1 VNRDR
6 RAMTKRK
13 WAIWFLIPA
22 FAFYIF
28 VVVVPS
34 LRGVLFAFT
43 DWSGLSPDRK
53 FIGLTQFK
61 RVFEDSDSSGALK
74 HTFFIAVGIT
84 VFQNLVGLLFAL
96 GLYSKI
102 KSRNILRTMFFA
114 PAIVAPVATAYLWQY
129 MFAPA
134 GPINTILE
142 QIGLGSLAQDWL
154 GNPAVVLWSIIIV
167 VIWQFAGY
175 SMVIYLAGLE
185 GVPKEIIE
193 AAEIDGAGYWKRFWF
208 VVRPFL
214 YPAITVTLML
224 SIIGGFKLF
233 DQVYI
238 LTGGGPGQA
247 SQTIS
252 TMMYRNAFQ
261 FGEFAYSTALA
272 VLLTIIVAAF
282 SSIQYFFITRTDK
295 S

>member
-1 VNRDR
+1 
-6 RAMTKRK
+6 
-13 WAIWFLIPA
+13 
-22 FAFYIF
+22 
-28 VVVVPS
+28 
-34 LRGVLFAFT
+34 
-43 DWSGLSPDRK
+43 
-53 FIGLTQFK
+53 
-61 RVFEDSDSSGALK
+61 
-74 HTFFIAVGIT
+74 
-84 VFQNLVGLLFAL
+84 
-96 GLYSKI
+96 
-102 KSRNILRTMFFA
+102 MFFA

-129 MFAPA
+129 MFAPS
-134 GPINTILE
+134 GPINNIF
-142 QIGLGSLAQDWL
+142 QSIGLEFLAKDWL
-154 GNPAVVLWSIIIV
+154 GDPNVVLWSIIIV

-185 GVPKEIIE
+185 GVPREIIE
-193 AAEIDGAGYWKRFWF
+193 AAEIDGASYWKRFWY

-272 VLLTIIVAAF
+272 VLLTLVVAAF
-282 SSIQYFFITRTDK
+282 SSAQYFMISKTDK

>member
-1 VNRDR
+1 
-6 RAMTKRK
+6 MIKWK
-13 WAIWFLIPA
+13 WAVGFLVPA
-22 FAFYIF
+22 FAFYLF
-28 VVVVPS
+28 VVVAPS
-34 LRGVLFAFT
+34 MRGVVFAFT
-43 DWSGLSPDRK
+43 DWSGLSPDRE
-53 FIGLTQFK
+53 FVGLSQFK

-74 HTFFIAVGIT
+74 NTFFIAIGIT
-84 VFQNLVGLLFAL
+84 ILQNLVGLLIAL
-96 GLYSKI
+96 GLYSKVRT
-102 KSRNILRTMFFA
+102 RNFLRTMFFA

-129 MFAPA
+129 MFAPT
-134 GPINTILE
+134 GPINSIFTSV
-142 QIGLGSLAQDWL
+142 GLDFLAQDWL
-154 GNPAVVLWSIIIV
+154 GNPNVVLWSIIIV

-185 GVPKEIIE
+185 GVPREIIE

-272 VLLTIIVAAF
+272 VLLTIVVAAF
-282 SSIQYFFITRTDK
+282 SSIQYFMITRTDK

>member
-1 VNRDR
+1 MIR
-6 RAMTKRK
+6 RK
-13 WAIWFLIPA
+13 WAIGFLIPA
-22 FAFYIF
+22 FAFYLF

-34 LRGVLFAFT
+34 IRGVFFAFT
-43 DWSGLSPDRK
+43 DWSGLSPDRE
-53 FIGLTQFK
+53 FVGLSQFK

-74 HTFFIAVGIT
+74 HTFLIAIGIT
-84 VFQNLVGLLFAL
+84 VLQNLVGLLIAL
-96 GLYSKI
+96 GLYSKVRT
-102 KSRNILRTMFFA
+102 RNLLRTMFFA

-129 MFAPA
+129 MFAPS
-134 GPINTILE
+134 GPINNIF
-142 QIGLGSLAQDWL
+142 QSIGLEFLAKDWL
-154 GNPAVVLWSIIIV
+154 GDPNVVLWSIIIV

-185 GVPKEIIE
+185 GVPREIIE
-193 AAEIDGAGYWKRFWF
+193 AAEIDGASYWKRFWY

-272 VLLTIIVAAF
+272 VLLTLVVAAF
-282 SSIQYFFITRTDK
+282 SSAQYFMISKTDK

>member
-1 VNRDR
+1 
-6 RAMTKRK
+6 MIKWK
-13 WAIWFLIPA
+13 WAIGFLIPA
-22 FAFYIF
+22 FAFYLF

-34 LRGVLFAFT
+34 FRGVLFAFT
-43 DWSGLSPDRK
+43 DWSGLSPERK
-53 FIGLTQFK
+53 FVGLSQFR
-61 RVFEDSDSSGALK
+61 RVFQDSDSSGALK
-74 HTFFIAVGIT
+74 HTFFIAIGIT
-84 VFQNLVGLLFAL
+84 ILQNFVGLLIAL
-96 GLYSKI
+96 GLYSKVRT
-102 KSRNILRTMFFA
+102 RNFLRTMFFA

-129 MFAPA
+129 MFAPS
-134 GPINTILE
+134 GPINNVLE
-142 QIGLGSLAQDWL
+142 NVGLSFLAQDWL
-154 GNPAVVLWSIIIV
+154 GNPNVVLWSIIIV

-272 VLLTIIVAAF
+272 VLLTIVVAAF
-282 SSIQYFFITRTDK
+282 SSVQYFMITRTDK
-295 S
+295 P

>member
-1 VNRDR
+1 
-6 RAMTKRK
+6 MIGRK
-13 WAIWFLIPA
+13 WAIIFVLPA
-22 FAFYIF
+22 LAFYLF
-28 VVVVPS
+28 VVLVPS
-34 LRGVLFAFT
+34 LRGVAFAFT
-43 DWSGLSPDRK
+43 DWSGLSPERNWV
-53 FIGLTQFK
+53 GLLQFR
-61 RVFEDSDSSGALK
+61 RVFENTDSSGALK
-74 HTFFIAVGIT
+74 HTVFIAVGIT
-84 VFQNLVGLLFAL
+84 IVQNLVGLLIAL
-96 GLYSKI
+96 GLHTQV

-129 MFAPA
+129 MFAPT
-134 GPINTILE
+134 GPINSLFVK
-142 QIGLGSLAQDWL
+142 IGLERFAQDWL
-154 GNPAVVLWSIIIV
+154 GNPKIVLWSIIV
-167 VIWQFAGY
+167 VIIWQFAGY

-185 GVPKEIIE
+185 GVPQEIIE
-193 AAEIDGAGYWKRFWF
+193 AAEIDGASYWRKFWF
-208 VVRPFL
+208 VVRPYL

-252 TMMYRNAFQ
+252 TLMYRNAFQ

-272 VLLTIIVAAF
+272 VLLTLVVAAF
-282 SSIQYFFITRTDK
+282 SSIQYFMITKTDK

>member
-1 VNRDR
+1 
-6 RAMTKRK
+6 MIKRK
-13 WAIWFLIPA
+13 WAIGFLIPA
-22 FAFYIF
+22 FAFYLF

-34 LRGVLFAFT
+34 MRGVVYAFT
-43 DWSGLSPDRK
+43 DWSGLSPDRE
-53 FIGLTQFK
+53 FIGLSQFK

-74 HTFFIAVGIT
+74 NTFFIAIGIT
-84 VFQNLVGLLFAL
+84 ILQNLVGLLIAL
-96 GLYSKI
+96 GLYTKV

-114 PAIVAPVATAYLWQY
+114 PAVVAPVATAYLWQY
-129 MFAPA
+129 MFAPT
-134 GPINTILE
+134 GPINSIFE
-142 QIGLGSLAQDWL
+142 NVGLAFLAQDWL
-154 GNPAVVLWSIIIV
+154 GNPNVVLWSIIIV

-175 SMVIYLAGLE
+175 SMVIFLAGLE
-185 GVPKEIIE
+185 GVPREIVE
-193 AAEIDGAGYWKRFWF
+193 AAEIDGASYWKRFWY
-208 VVRPFL
+208 VIRPFL
-214 YPAITVTLML
+214 YPAITVTFML

-272 VLLTIIVAAF
+272 VLLTIVVAAF
-282 SSIQYFFITRTDK
+282 SSIQYFMITRTDK

>member
-1 VNRDR
+1 
-6 RAMTKRK
+6 MIKWK
-13 WAIWFLIPA
+13 WAVGFLIPA
-22 FAFYIF
+22 FAFYLF

-34 LRGVLFAFT
+34 MRGVVFAFT
-43 DWSGLSPDRK
+43 DWSGLSPDRE
-53 FIGLTQFK
+53 FVGLSQFK

-74 HTFFIAVGIT
+74 NTFFIAIGIT
-84 VFQNLVGLLFAL
+84 ILQNLVGLFIAL
-96 GLYSKI
+96 GLYSKVRT
-102 KSRNILRTMFFA
+102 RNFLRTMFFA

-134 GPINTILE
+134 GPINSIFESVGLE
-142 QIGLGSLAQDWL
+142 FLAQDWL
-154 GNPAVVLWSIIIV
+154 GNPNVVLWSIIIV

-185 GVPKEIIE
+185 GVPREIIE
-193 AAEIDGAGYWKRFWF
+193 AAEIDGAGYWNRFWF

-272 VLLTIIVAAF
+272 VLLTIVVAAF
-282 SSIQYFFITRTDK
+282 SSIQYFMITRTDK